1 MGANQSV
8 PTGPKESLYEILGVE
23 KTATEIDLKKAY
35 KKKALLLHP
44 DRNFNNEEEA
54 TREFTRVQAA
64 YDVLSD
70 PQERAWY
77 DSHGTTGGSGAGEPQ
92 YGGTVTTTEDL
103 KQYFEPSWYSR
114 VEKNDEFYELIG
126 QLIDQ
131 LIQEENE
138 AALDEGLDGTLLPKF
153 GDERTPWNQVR
164 AFYDNWSSFASMKSF
179 AWEDV
184 YRAFD
189 TDRRTR
195 RAAEARNKKIR
206 EAAKREFNSTVRKLV
221 TVIKQKDPRVRQ
233 HNKQRKQAPGN
244 AAAKEQAKRDRQAQA
259 ANRKAYQE
267 QDWAKVDEADV
278 NFASDSDDD
287 KVVDLFECV
296 VCDKVFKT
304 KKMLNAHES
313 SKKHKK
319 QLAQL
324 KRQMRKEGVELGF
337 DDLSESDD
345 SDDDSDEEDEP
356 KPKPT
361 NGSKVNGT
369 QPENDANDE
378 ETAKPQ
384 EPKVTEE
391 ATEPVNSENVNAE
404 NVNSD
409 EESDGEEPKKSEP
422 TLEDLLAE
430 LEGTRISNKNSPEPE
445 VRVKGKAKKK
455 RQKREKSQNEFALTC
470 TVCQTEFSSRNKL
483 FQHVK
488 ASGHAAPIRRK

>member
-23 KTATEIDLKKAY
+23 KTATEIELKKAY

-77 DSHGTTGGSGAGEPQ
+77 DSHGTTGGPAGGEPQ

-103 KQYFEPSWYSR
+103 KQYFEPSWYHR

-233 HNKQRKQAPGN
+233 YNKQRKQAPGN

-267 QDWAKVDEADV
+267 QDWAKVDEGDV

-337 DDLSESDD
+337 DDFSNSDD
-345 SDDDSDEEDEP
+345 SDDDSDDE
-356 KPKPT
+356 KYE
-361 NGSKVNGT
+361 SKTANGT
-369 QPENDANDE
+369 QVGNGANNDD
-378 ETAKPQ
+378 ETAETQ
-384 EPKVTEE
+384 EPKV
-391 ATEPVNSENVNAE
+391 AEPVEAEAEPEPEAKSTAAE
-404 NVNSD
+404 NENSD
-409 EESDGEEPKKSEP
+409 EESDEEEAKKAEP

-470 TVCQTEFSSRNKL
+470 TVCQTEFPSRNKL

-488 ASGHAAPIRRK
+488 ASGHAAPVRRK